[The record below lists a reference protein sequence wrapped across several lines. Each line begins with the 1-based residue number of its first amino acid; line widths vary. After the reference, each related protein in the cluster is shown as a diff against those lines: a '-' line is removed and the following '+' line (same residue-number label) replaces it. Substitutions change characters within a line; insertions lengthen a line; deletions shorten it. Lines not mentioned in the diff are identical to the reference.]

1 MENGSLTSIHKNR
14 LSRFAFLAKSQVTI
28 QNHFLSTNLRLKY
41 LEVIIIY
48 VLILDTNLKSKNTL
62 KIKLISAI
70 KSSLILP
77 RTCLLFIQK
86 CPNTELFLVRIF
98 LYSDWIQKNT
108 DQKHLRIWILFTQC
122 FARPHLD
129 YADIIYD

>member
-1 MENGSLTSIHKNR
+1 MENGSLTSIQKNR

-41 LEVIIIY
+41 LKVIIIY

-62 KIKLISAI
+62 KTKLISAI

-77 RTCLLFIQK
+77 RTCLLSIYPKVPKYGVIFG
-86 CPNTELFLVRIF
+86 PYFLVFGLNTEKYRPEISPYLDTFHAV
-98 LYSDWIQKNT
+98 LY
-108 DQKHLRIWILFTQC
+108 
-122 FARPHLD
+122 
-129 YADIIYD
+129 